1 MPTKHPR
8 INVALEKPLY
18 AIIEALARKKGL
30 SMSMVTRELIKEAI
44 EIEEDT
50 FLVSFAEGREKTF
63 NRAESLKHEDVWDE
77 E

>member
-8 INVALEKPLY
+8 INVALEEPLY
-18 AIIEALARKKGL
+18 VIIGELARLKGI

-50 FLVSFAEGREKTF
+50 LLTSFAEEREQSFDKSQ
-63 NRAESLKHEDVWDE
+63 ALKHNEVWE
-77 E
+77 